1 VSLRTECGNLIKTNE
16 IFPHEIAKP
25 VPSKAKESHT
35 PRNDNCF
42 YRIANPVPSKE
53 KESFFIPLFEIKKVF
68 FYFGCAIIELERMIV
83 KTILGKRTCHKIIF
97 SSFLAG
103 LFFMHTIQVSLFL
116 YSDELYPRVLQR
128 KKTSEDVLKDIY
140 KEVSE
145 LGKRK
150 NENFIKREFHFD
162 LDENPTNSEEHIVVL
177 IYDIDKKERMVVQ
190 VTYFEAEGVKYSIKY
205 AKDIRLVSCH
215 IAAEKLE
222 IDKCDFN
229 KKEIKPTLKDILKG
243 IQEEKKLFKLI
254 DKKDEK
260 FSSKNLPSNL
270 SNS

>member
-1 VSLRTECGNLIKTNE
+1 MLVSLRAQRGNLL
-16 IFPHEIAKP
+16 
-25 VPSKAKESHT
+25 
-35 PRNDNCF
+35 R
-42 YRIANPVPSKE
+42 
-53 KESFFIPLFEIKKVF
+53 F
-68 FYFGCAIIELERMIV
+68 FYPGCVIIELERMV
-83 KTILGKRTCHKIIF
+83 AKTMLGKRICHKIIL
-97 SSFLAG
+97 SIFLAS
-103 LFFMHTIQVSLFL
+103 LVFMHMVQASPFL
-116 YSDELYPRVLQR
+116 YPDELFPRALKR
-128 KKTSEDVLKDIY
+128 KKTSEDILKDIH

-177 IYDIDKKERMVVQ
+177 IYDIDKRERMVVQ

-215 IAAEKLE
+215 IASEKLE

-229 KKEIKPTLKDILKG
+229 KKEMKPMLTDILKG

-254 DKKDEK
+254 DKKDDK
-260 FSSKNLPSNL
+260 FSIIKKL
-270 SNS
+270 SE